1 MASLPALGSA
11 TTGVDRWFSQ
21 VEEQVLLH
29 MWLIGRAHFADLILN
44 ILPVQCTELYELERQ
59 STPLHIQFWTS
70 DVSK

>member
-29 MWLIGRAHFADLILN
+29 MWLIGLAHFADLILD
-44 ILPVQCTELYELERQ
+44 ILPVHRTVLYEVERQ
-59 STPLHIQFWTS
+59 STPLYIRFWAS
-70 DVSK
+70 DGSK